1 MVDSGGLVDVLFV
14 PLVATLAV
22 GAGTLPWLLSTGLL
36 VFGGRIS
43 FCLYMVH
50 ELVHTAWDWVAAQFE
65 LTLAGYVGK
74 LVVIG
79 LFAIAVG
86 AAALLF
92 YLVEEPARR
101 WMRRMVEI
109 GESKSDP
116 QIEPDAEPDA
126 EPVQGKL
133 RSIDGAGEDRPK
145 PAAARAV

>member
-1 MVDSGGLVDVLFV
+1 
-14 PLVATLAV
+14 
-22 GAGTLPWLLSTGLL
+22 
-36 VFGGRIS
+36 
-43 FCLYMVH
+43 MVH

-79 LFAIAVG
+79 LLAIAVG

-92 YLVEEPARR
+92 YVVEEPARR

-109 GESKSDP
+109 GESRTAP
-116 QIEPDAEPDA
+116 QIDADA

-133 RSIDGAGEDRPK
+133 RSIDGAVEDRPK
-145 PAAARAV
+145 PAAARAM